1 MKYAD
6 FDIVFQEVPG
16 EVSLALN
23 ISHCPNNCPGCHS
36 AYLMEDVGYELN
48 EQSLELLLDRYGR
61 GITCVCFMGG
71 DRTPFEVARLA
82 EYLHSGRETPL
93 KTAWYSGRSQL
104 PEGFP
109 LQWFNYVKL
118 GPYIEAQGPLN
129 KPSTNQHLYRVEPN
143 LTLTDITSVF
153 WRKNNL

>member
-6 FDIVFQEVPG
+6 YDIVFQEVPG

-48 EQSLELLLDRYGR
+48 EASLTALLERYGN

-71 DRTPFEVARLA
+71 DRTPFEVAKLA
-82 EYLHSGRETPL
+82 EFLHTQNRWKL
-93 KTAWYSGRSQL
+93 KTAWYSGKPQL

-109 LQWFNYVKL
+109 LQWFQYIKL
-118 GPYIEAQGPLN
+118 GPYMQEKGPLN
-129 KPSTNQHLYRVEPN
+129 VKTTNQHMYRVEEN
-143 LTLTDITSVF
+143 QSLSDITSVF
-153 WRKNNL
+153 WKK